1 MKSKQIALL
10 AVLTGL
16 LFATLGIF
24 GQQAAAQSNLLTNPG
39 FEGGY
44 YNQDGIPEIA
54 VPNGWRMH
62 WIDGQPFNGSN
73 GNAARPETVVWNIK
87 DAPEAEQ
94 TLFFKDGSYAFK
106 IFKGWAP
113 VYSALSQDVTG
124 LEVGRKYRLAAPIYI
139 DIVESYEGRKRPPTK
154 LDSGQVRL
162 GASATGVAWR
172 DEANIQYSPIW
183 TAGTISPFYLAY
195 PIFLYDF
202 VATSPNMTVWVEM
215 GSIDPYINNGFFLDG
230 ISLTALDEVDS
241 SVAGSGSSSGST
253 GSGSTGSAPAVA
265 AVAAGPTAPPA
276 PTATPRADGAV
287 VHVVQAGDSYWSLA
301 IQYAATMGLTA
312 EEALTAIPE
321 LNNNPA
327 FINPGDELIIVPPGA
342 VATPE
347 PEATPTEEGA
357 AESTEEPIEEPT
369 AEPEVATELI
379 GDAVSGSQ
387 TTNGVCVIV
396 YEDKDGDAVYFIE
409 NENLLA
415 DAAVSLFQDGVNKAS
430 YVTDGVTEP
439 FCFENLEAGTYQVQ
453 VYPPAGYQATT
464 PESWSV
470 AVAEGVII
478 PVTFGLAPAPQ
489 EVAEVSP
496 TESPDAADTANT
508 ETAVSSSTESGGLGS
523 ISGLLLIGAAFVVL
537 LAGVGVFLL
546 RRG

>member
-16 LFATLGIF
+16 LFATLGVF

-44 YNQDGIPEIA
+44 FNQDGIPEIA

-62 WIDGQPFNGSN
+62 WLDGQPFNGSN

-87 DAPEAEQ
+87 DAPADEQ

-113 VYSALSQDVTG
+113 VYAALSQDVTG
-124 LEVGRKYRLAAPIYI
+124 LEVGRKYRLAAPIFI

-162 GASATGVAWR
+162 GAGATGVGWR
-172 DEANIQYSPIW
+172 DEANIQYSGWW
-183 TAGTISPFYLAY
+183 TAGNISPFYQAY
-195 PIFLYDF
+195 PIFLHDF

-215 GSIDPYINNGFFLDG
+215 GSIDPYINNGFFVDG
-230 ISLTALDEVDS
+230 LSLTALDEVVP
-241 SVAGSGSSSGST
+241 SVSSGAPSSAVPS
-253 GSGSTGSAPAVA
+253 SGGGAVV
-265 AVAAGPTAPPA
+265 AVAGPTAPPA

-342 VATPE
+342 AAAPE
-347 PEATPTEEGA
+347 PEVTPTEEGA

-369 AEPEVATELI
+369 AESEVATEPI
-379 GDAVSGSQ
+379 DDAVAGSQ

-415 DAAVSLFQDGVNKAS
+415 DAAVTLYQDGSSKAS
-430 YVTDGVTEP
+430 YVTDGINEP
-439 FCFENLEAGTYQVQ
+439 FCFENLATGTYQVQ

-464 PESWSV
+464 AESWAV

-478 PVTFGLAPAPQ
+478 PVAFGLAPAPQ
-489 EVAEVSP
+489 EVAAVSP
-496 TESPDAADTANT
+496 TEETDAAAETAET
-508 ETAVSSSTESGGLGS
+508 ASMEGETAVAEESGGGLGS
-523 ISGLLLIGAAFVVL
+523 ISGLLLIGAAVVVL

>member
-1 MKSKQIALL
+1 MKTKQIALL
-10 AVLTGL
+10 VVLTGL
-16 LFATLGIF
+16 LFATFGVF

-44 YNQDGIPEIA
+44 FNQDGIPEIA

-62 WIDGQPFNGSN
+62 WLDGQPFNGSN

-87 DAPEAEQ
+87 DAPADEQ

-113 VYSALSQDVTG
+113 VYAALSQDVTG
-124 LEVGRKYRLAAPIYI
+124 LEVGRKYRLAAPIFI

-162 GASATGVAWR
+162 GAGATGVGWR
-172 DEANIQYSPIW
+172 DEANIQYSGWW
-183 TAGTISPFYLAY
+183 TAGNISPFYQAY
-195 PIFLYDF
+195 PIFLHDF

-215 GSIDPYINNGFFLDG
+215 GSIDPYINNGFFVDG
-230 ISLTALDEVDS
+230 LSLTALDEVVP
-241 SVAGSGSSSGST
+241 SVSSSAPSSAVPS
-253 GSGSTGSAPAVA
+253 SGGGAVV
-265 AVAAGPTAPPA
+265 AVAGPTAPPA

-342 VATPE
+342 VAAPE
-347 PEATPTEEGA
+347 PEVTPTEEGA

-369 AEPEVATELI
+369 AESEVAAEPI
-379 GDAVSGSQ
+379 DDAVAGSQ

-415 DAAVSLFQDGVNKAS
+415 DAAVTLFQDGSSKAS
-430 YVTDGVTEP
+430 YVTDGINEP
-439 FCFENLEAGTYQVQ
+439 FCFENLATGTYQVQ
-453 VYPPAGYQATT
+453 VYPPAGYQVTT
-464 PESWSV
+464 AESWAV

-478 PVTFGLAPAPQ
+478 PVAFGLAPAPQ
-489 EVAEVSP
+489 EVADVSP
-496 TESPDAADTANT
+496 TEETDAAAETAET
-508 ETAVSSSTESGGLGS
+508 ASMEGETAVAEESGGGLGS
-523 ISGLLLIGAAFVVL
+523 ISGLLLIGAAVVVL